1 MIGQHN
7 VILSGGTRRAL
18 LFPIDAIDGPS
29 PSQYCLAVQDV
40 ESGLIFNSVCKT
52 IDPAKNVTEDSVKND
67 FRVMVMANGGA
78 AVLGTPPGY
87 RGESAKPEPEPQPV
101 PPAPERTA
109 PPRKR

>member
-40 ESGLIFNSVCKT
+40 ESGLVFNSVCRT

-78 AVLGTPPGY
+78 AVIGTPKA
-87 RGESAKPEPEPQPV
+87 EAEKPVPPPPSD

-109 PPRKR
+109 PPRKH

>member
-40 ESGLIFNSVCKT
+40 ESGLVFNSVCRT
-52 IDPAKNVTEDSVKND
+52 IDPKQGVTEASVLKD
-67 FRVMVMANGGA
+67 YDAMVAANGG
-78 AVLGTPPGY
+78 
-87 RGESAKPEPEPQPV
+87 PEPAPNSLGELPGKPDPEPHPV
-101 PPAPERTA
+101 PPAPERTS
-109 PPRKR
+109 PSRRTR